1 MILGWHKESKLKKII
16 ILLRMHEKLSREN
29 KNNPHCA
36 MWCIYLDSI
45 LRQPWWWTLFEVW
58 GEILVHMLKHQIKWH
73 LSFSALAMAN
83 VQKSNR
89 KNNSF
94 NHPIVFQDIISNSTG
109 INEITPC
116 IRVCQCAESVQ
127 RREIPSSVFKLF
139 WAQCTKKYI

>member
-1 MILGWHKESKLKKII
+1 MGD
-16 ILLRMHEKLSREN
+16 KLSPEN
-29 KNNPHCA
+29 ENNPHCA

-94 NHPIVFQDIISNSTG
+94 NHPIVFQDIISNNTG

-116 IRVCQCAESVQ
+116 IRVCHCAESVHCTKTWF
-127 RREIPSSVFKLF
+127 EIVFKLF
-139 WAQCTKKYI
+139 WAQCTKTFEISSHLKHYE